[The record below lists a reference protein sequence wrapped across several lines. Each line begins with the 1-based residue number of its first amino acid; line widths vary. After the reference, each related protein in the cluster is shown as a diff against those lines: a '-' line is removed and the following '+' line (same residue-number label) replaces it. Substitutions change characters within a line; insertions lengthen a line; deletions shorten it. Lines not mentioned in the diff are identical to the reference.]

1 MQRLLLSAILVLLF
15 SAVLNIASA
24 QIPGLLPTK
33 PYSFDG
39 YIKYLATA
47 VMPEQSDNSVEHLI
61 HNRFNLE
68 YRFTDNW
75 RVNTSMRN
83 RFFVGD
89 SAKSTQY
96 VDAIGDDTGYFHLSK
111 NWADNSNAFANT
123 SFDRLY
129 VDWNKGDYQIRA
141 GRFRINWGM
150 TTIWNPND
158 VFNSYSI
165 YDVDYPERSG
175 VDAIYTTKKLGF
187 ASEVNFSFS
196 PNKNSD
202 LNSYSARYLFNV
214 DGWDGQVIAGK
225 SNHDA
230 IIGFGFSGDVKRA
243 AVRGEM
249 TWFKPTKD
257 EWLTDSGGQVELES
271 TLVSSIEL
279 SYSIASKGIGSN
291 RNWMYTLALLHISNP
306 EEFLSASIYFDNSL
320 TARTLSFTEFTG
332 YADVSVDVTPLIRLT
347 ASGSYYQ
354 DGSYFYGLTSNYS
367 MSDNCQLTFVLQHF
381 DGKNDSLF
389 VEIVNTSVYVNI
401 GWYF

>member
-1 MQRLLLSAILVLLF
+1 MQYFFLPAVLVVLF
-15 SAVLNIASA
+15 SSLLNVASA

-33 PYSFDG
+33 SYSFDG
-39 YIKYLATA
+39 YINYMVTA
-47 VMPEQSDNSVEHLI
+47 VIPEQSDNSVEHLI
-61 HNRFNLE
+61 HNRLNLE

-75 RVNTSMRN
+75 RFNTSMRN

-96 VDAIGDDTGYFHLSK
+96 VDAIGDDTGYFNLSE

-123 SFDRLY
+123 TFDRLY
-129 VDWNKGDYQIRA
+129 LDWNKGDYQIRA

-175 VDAIYTTKKLGF
+175 VDAIYTTKKLDF
-187 ASEVNFSFS
+187 ASEVNFAFS

-230 IIGFGFSGDVKRA
+230 IIGFGVSGDVKGA
-243 AVRGEM
+243 ALRGEM
-249 TWFKPTKD
+249 TWFRPTKD
-257 EWLTDSGGQVELES
+257 KWLPDDGEQVELES
-271 TLVSSIEL
+271 TVVSSIEL
-279 SYSIASKGIGSN
+279 SYSIASKCIGSN
-291 RNWMYTLALLHISNP
+291 RNWLYTLALLHISNP
-306 EEFLSASIYFDNSL
+306 EESLNARIYFDNSL

-332 YADVSVDVTPLIRLT
+332 YADVSVDITPLIRLT
-347 ASGSYYQ
+347 ALGSYYQ

-367 MSDNCQLTFVLQHF
+367 MPDNWQLTFVFQHF

-389 VEIVNTSVYVNI
+389 SEMVNTAVYVNI
-401 GWYF
+401 GWHF